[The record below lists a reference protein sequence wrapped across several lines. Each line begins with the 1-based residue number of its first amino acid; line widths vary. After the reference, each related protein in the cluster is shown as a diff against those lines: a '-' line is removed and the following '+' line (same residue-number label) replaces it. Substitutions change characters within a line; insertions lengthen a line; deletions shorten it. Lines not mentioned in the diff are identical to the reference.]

1 MALSFPTGRWEHQ
14 ERGSSKEY
22 GKRETFKIPVF
33 SQGSK
38 KKKNNKGPASF
49 KLRACMGGK
58 KSPQIH
64 HHHSGDKEP
73 LERNRKLKNSG
84 KLPTYPSP
92 NSNFSTK
99 LVLKMSW
106 GRGWWAVS

>member
-22 GKRETFKIPVF
+22 GKRETFKT
-33 SQGSK
+33 QGSK
-38 KKKNNKGPASF
+38 KKQTKGPASF

-64 HHHSGDKEP
+64 HHSGDKEP
-73 LERNRKLKNSG
+73 LERNRK
-84 KLPTYPSP
+84 
-92 NSNFSTK
+92 
-99 LVLKMSW
+99 
-106 GRGWWAVS
+106 

>member
-1 MALSFPTGRWEHQ
+1 LKVGGVHLDGSILPTGRWEHQ
-14 ERGSSKEY
+14 ERRSSTEY
-22 GKRETFKIPVF
+22 GKRETFQSPVL

-38 KKKNNKGPASF
+38 KHNKGPASF

-73 LERNRKLKNSG
+73 LERTGSKRFWDTAHLPLPQLKIFN
-84 KLPTYPSP
+84 
-92 NSNFSTK
+92 
-99 LVLKMSW
+99 
-106 GRGWWAVS
+106 